1 MLQRTSG
8 SANDDEAGVKPPP
21 SAHSTHNTAM
31 QCLLPTCARRV
42 VKVLAFVTW
51 AVYGL
56 YSYGLHSYGLHD
68 YGLHSYSRVAK
79 VLAFVAWAVCAR
91 FVFHTRVGTTD
102 TAGGGT
108 KRHGSTRPFFFR
120 MSIWRRRLGLAL
132 VFVTWLVCVRIIFVY
147 TSLLKADVA
156 HGQVDVYADYGL

>member
-21 SAHSTHNTAM
+21 SAHSTHNPAM

-42 VKVLAFVTW
+42 V
-51 AVYGL
+51 
-56 YSYGLHSYGLHD
+56 
-68 YGLHSYSRVAK
+68 K

-108 KRHGSTRPFFFR
+108 KRRGTTRPFFHR